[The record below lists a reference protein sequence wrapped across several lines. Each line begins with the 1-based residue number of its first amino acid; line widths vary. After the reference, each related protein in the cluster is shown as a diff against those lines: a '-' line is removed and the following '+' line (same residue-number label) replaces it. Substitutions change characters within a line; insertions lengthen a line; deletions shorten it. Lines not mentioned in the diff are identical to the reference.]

1 MTGKKSVGIGGYI
14 WKQMT
19 RKKLL
24 SLILIILPLVS
35 IAAVTQL
42 TETIQKNQCAI
53 QEMYASMDIRCTL
66 MPQEWSAAGVSY
78 QDLINTVVDELQTDE
93 RITDLSAEA
102 AARCNVTCGEHE
114 WKNNWLG
121 GVMNVSGFQKTHQ
134 FEGFSVEWME
144 GMSDTFF
151 ETTYTSNEEYA
162 EHPQIVVSQM
172 FAGMEG
178 LSVGDLIDK
187 LEISDGFSY
196 ENVEVV
202 GICNDLYGGE
212 IGFIPVDVF
221 RKQKESGTMDVFFY
235 KDISFSIAQDYKV
248 NYEEVAEQIGERL
261 SKKDA
266 AMVKPLQV
274 IVKDDTLKVTV
285 KPLMQTVR
293 ILEKLRPILIVI
305 FYVCEAGILF
315 LMLELRKNEVQIMK
329 MLGTSRKRIWSCFVG
344 EYVLDSLIGSEIGV
358 LLAGFVMSESGAPAW
373 YQVQTGVLF
382 CLIAAV
388 MPMIRTSHYYRRRE
402 VD

>member
-1 MTGKKSVGIGGYI
+1 M
-14 WKQMT
+14 
-19 RKKLL
+19 
-24 SLILIILPLVS
+24 
-35 IAAVTQL
+35 TQL
-42 TETIQKNQCAI
+42 TETIQKNQQAI
-53 QEMYASMDIRCTL
+53 QKMYASMDIRCTL
-66 MPQEWSAAGVSY
+66 MPSEWDITSSSY
-78 QDLINTVVDELQTDE
+78 QDLINTVVDELQADE

-102 AARCNVTCGEHE
+102 AARCNVTVGEHE
-114 WKNNWLG
+114 WNNSWLG
-121 GVMNVSGFQKTHQ
+121 GVMNLSGFQKIHQ
-134 FEGFSVEWME
+134 FEGFSVEWLD
-144 GMSDTFF
+144 GISDTFF
-151 ETTYTSNEEYA
+151 ENTYASNEEYA
-162 EHPQIVVSQM
+162 EHPQVVISQM

-178 LSVGDLIDK
+178 LSVGDFLDK
-187 LEISDGFSY
+187 LEFADGFSY

-202 GICNDLYGGE
+202 GICSDLYGGE
-212 IGFIPVDVF
+212 VGFVPVDVF
-221 RKQKESGTMDVFFY
+221 RKQKESGTMEVFFY
-235 KDISFSIAQDYKV
+235 KDISFSIAQDFKV

-293 ILEKLRPILIVI
+293 MLEKLRPILIVI
-305 FYVCEAGILF
+305 FYICEAGVLF

-329 MLGTSRKRIWSCFVG
+329 ILGTSRRRIWSCLVG
-344 EYVLDSLIGSEIGV
+344 EYVLDSLIGSGIGI
-358 LLAGFVMSESGAPAW
+358 LIAGFGMSAARVPAW

-388 MPMIRTSHYYRRRE
+388 MPMIRTSHYYQRRE